1 MFGGVVMQPFPAFL
15 PDPDAVS
22 ETAVSETVSD
32 EVAVAE
38 GEMEEA
44 EGPSTSSVSVVSLFL
59 W

>member
-1 MFGGVVMQPFPAFL
+1 MQPFPAFL